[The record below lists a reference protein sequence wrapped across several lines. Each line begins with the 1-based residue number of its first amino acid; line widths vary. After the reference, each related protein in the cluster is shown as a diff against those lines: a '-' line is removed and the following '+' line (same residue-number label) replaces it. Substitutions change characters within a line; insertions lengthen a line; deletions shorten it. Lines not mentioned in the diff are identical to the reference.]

1 MKMTQVILILTCAL
15 AGVGSSFAAS
25 ASRPDLTGR
34 VAETNGSPV
43 AKATVFI
50 YTAGP
55 KEGTSSLCPYCYA
68 DCQKKAQTDADG
80 RFKIESLDP
89 ALIFRLLVIA
99 NGHEGEFVSK
109 VDPTNGEQKVILK
122 PLSEEALKSNLRIKG
137 MVVGED
143 GKPVPEAVISPEGVG
158 MGQITRWGGNDQVV
172 EPLAVADEQG
182 HFVLFCKS
190 NVVDMVYATADGRG
204 VAAQWVSLKPGGDY
218 FIHMR
223 EGVTVTGQVMR
234 NGRPLE
240 GVSVAVTTTDRTAG
254 NFFNVNEVATD
265 GNGRFQILNVPPNR
279 EFVFYSKMS
288 SLHGDGAL
296 PDKILT
302 TGESGAV
309 QDLGELAVQP
319 AFKVT
324 GRIVLSDG
332 KPIPPGTKLLLSRE
346 KAWDS
351 TQVTLGTDGA
361 FEFKGVPAE
370 SVSLSARIK
379 GYKLSKSNPSLD
391 WLNGQV
397 LGRVTGNMTN
407 LDFLME
413 PGAWQPNQEGDLPD
427 GADAYPVDK
436 PLRGIE
442 H

>member
-1 MKMTQVILILTCAL
+1 LIGC
-15 AGVGSSFAAS
+15 
-25 ASRPDLTGR
+25 
-34 VAETNGSPV
+34 VAETNGPPV

-89 ALIFRLLVIA
+89 TLVFRLLVIA
-99 NGHEGEFVSK
+99 NGQESEIVSK
-109 VDPTNGEQKVILK
+109 VDPTNGEQKIVLK
-122 PLSEEALKSNLRIKG
+122 PLSEEAMKSNLRIKG

-158 MGQITRWGGNDQVV
+158 MGPMTRWGGNDQVV

-190 NVVDMVYATADGRG
+190 NVVDMVFATADGRG
-204 VAAQWVSLKPGGDY
+204 VAKQWVSLKPGGDY
-218 FIHMR
+218 LIHMR
-223 EGVTVTGQVMR
+223 EGVTVTGQVAR
-234 NGRPLE
+234 NGQPLK

-254 NFFNVNEVATD
+254 NSFNVNEVATD
-265 GNGRFQILNVPPNR
+265 SNGHFQILNVPPDR
-279 EFVFYSKMS
+279 EFVFYSKMD

-296 PDKILT
+296 PDKIFT
-302 TGESGAV
+302 SGESGAV
-309 QDLGELAVQP
+309 QDFGELAVQP

-332 KPIPPGTKLLLSRE
+332 KPIPAGTKLLLSRE

-370 SVSLSARIK
+370 SVGLSVRVK
-379 GYKLSKSNPSLD
+379 GYRLSKSNPSLD
-391 WLNGQV
+391 WLNGRI

-413 PGAWQPNQEGDLPD
+413 PGSLKYNQESDRPD
-427 GADAYPVDK
+427 GTDAYPVDK
-436 PLRGIE
+436 PLAAGIYR
-442 H
+442 

>member
-1 MKMTQVILILTCAL
+1 MKMIQVFLFWTCAL
-15 AGVGSSFAAS
+15 VGVGNSFAAS
-25 ASRPDLTGR
+25 DSRPDLVGR
-34 VAETNGSPV
+34 VSETNGPPV

-89 ALIFRLLVIA
+89 TLIFRLLVIA
-99 NGHEGEFVSK
+99 NGHESKIVSK
-109 VDPTNGEQKVILK
+109 VDPTNGEQKIILK

-158 MGQITRWGGNDQVV
+158 MGQGTRWGGNDQVV

-204 VAAQWVSLKPGGDY
+204 VAKQWVSLKPGEDY
-218 FIHMR
+218 LIHMR
-223 EGVTVTGQVMR
+223 EGVTVTGQITR
-234 NGRPLE
+234 NGQPLK
-240 GVSVAVTTTDRTAG
+240 GVSVAVTTTEREAG
-254 NFFNVNEVATD
+254 KSFNVNDVATD
-265 GNGRFQILNVPPNR
+265 SNGHFQILNVPPDR

-296 PDKILT
+296 PDKIFNT
-302 TGESGAV
+302 SDSGAI

-332 KPIPPGTKLLLSRE
+332 KPIPAGTKLLLSRE

-351 TQVTLGTDGA
+351 TQVTLGTDGT
-361 FEFKGVPAE
+361 FGFNGVPAE
-370 SVSLSARIK
+370 TVGLSARIK
-379 GYKLSKSNPSLD
+379 GYKFSKRNPSLD
-391 WLNGQV
+391 WLNGRI
-397 LGRVTGNMTN
+397 LGRVTGDMTN

-413 PGAWQPNQEGDLPD
+413 PGAWQFNQEGDRPD
-427 GADAYPVDK
+427 GAEAYPADK
-436 PLRGIE
+436 PLSSVKL
-442 H
+442 